1 MELRTRL
8 TQAIDSR
15 NLIQLSSILEDIRN
29 KTKDIETGEG
39 EGEGGGIV
47 VGGREDQCGLSKEEI
62 DAVNKLVVRLK
73 REERVRNEMGVRIAS
88 RDVGGL
94 KNILKEAEELGMEED
109 IQVP

>member
-29 KTKDIETGEG
+29 KTKDIETI